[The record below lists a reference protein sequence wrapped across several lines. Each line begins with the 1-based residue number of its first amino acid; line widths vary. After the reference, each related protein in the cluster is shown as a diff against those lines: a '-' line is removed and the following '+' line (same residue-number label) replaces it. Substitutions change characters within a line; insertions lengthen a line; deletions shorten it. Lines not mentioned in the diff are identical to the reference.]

1 MMTSTVSKPNLST
14 IKQNLLDKIKDFAR
28 IFGEELEKKKK
39 TDADFV
45 FLEVKIISN

>member
-1 MMTSTVSKPNLST
+1 MMTSTASKPNLST

-39 TDADFV
+39 PMPILY
-45 FLEVKIISN
+45 FLK